1 MDKRMNNTRTYRY
14 SSQTINWQLNMFGEG
29 AVFVPGMTEL
39 HLCQLLAASS
49 PVTLGVAVAA
59 PWHRTWFNLLS
70 NVTRMGSCIHQV
82 FADNVLQCKYQKSQ
96 HWQLMHSAENVF
108 FFDFIVWTQVPVH
121 RIFEA
126 SITSLYPLVEAVF
139 KAYYLSHAT
148 THNNYNLLPSYPL
161 LTVYH

>member
-1 MDKRMNNTRTYRY
+1 MLCVDV
-14 SSQTINWQLNMFGEG
+14 
-29 AVFVPGMTEL
+29 VFVPGLSEL

-59 PWHRTWFNLLS
+59 PWQGTWFNLLS
-70 NVTRMGSCIHQV
+70 DVTRMGSCIHQV

-108 FFDFIVWTQVPVH
+108 FFDFIVQTQVLVH

-126 SITSLYPLVEAVF
+126 SITSLYPLVEQCSRHITCRMQLPTIITI
-139 KAYYLSHAT
+139 YCLPTYC
-148 THNNYNLLPSYPL
+148 LLCTIKPYSS
-161 LTVYH
+161 LTEVRADLRKSN